1 MTLQG
6 EGVEALFFNV
16 TLSHPKSVRMRV
28 VAHDVV
34 ETETIATLFNQR

>member
-16 TLSHPKSVRMRV
+16 TLSHPKSVRVRAI
-28 VAHDVV
+28 AHVVV